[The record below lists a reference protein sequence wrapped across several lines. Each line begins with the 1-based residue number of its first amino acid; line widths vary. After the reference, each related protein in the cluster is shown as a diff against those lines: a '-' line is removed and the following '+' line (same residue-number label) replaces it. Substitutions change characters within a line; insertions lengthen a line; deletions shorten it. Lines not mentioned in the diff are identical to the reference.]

1 MEKIT
6 KQTWEK
12 YDLPENLFE
21 LLMDKYNEVKGIT
34 QLDVNSKA
42 NVNSGPPT
50 QKEQI
55 LPLKENYEN
64 VNQRNYF
71 SVLILILMLILI

>member
-21 LLMDKYNEVKGIT
+21 LLMEKYNEVKGTT

-42 NVNSGPPT
+42 NVNSQPPT

-55 LPLKENYEN
+55 LPLKEKSEN

-71 SVLILILMLILI
+71 SILMLILILI